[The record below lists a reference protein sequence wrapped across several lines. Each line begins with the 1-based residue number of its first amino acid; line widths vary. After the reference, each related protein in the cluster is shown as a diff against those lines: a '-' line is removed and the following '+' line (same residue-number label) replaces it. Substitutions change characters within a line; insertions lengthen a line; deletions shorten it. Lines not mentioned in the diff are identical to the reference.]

1 MMDSLGSKILP
12 GNSHNQ
18 PLTNGGSLGDAAS
31 CFYVQKAW
39 HSLYT
44 KNIFTSCPK
53 EEGCCQ
59 AKFSTLGCPSCFFLK
74 AMKISV
80 QRFIVT
86 FDSLLV
92 NLFYFRQIWLEVDL
106 EEPDIIKT
114 MVHIKL
120 TATI

>member
-1 MMDSLGSKILP
+1 MVD
-12 GNSHNQ
+12 
-18 PLTNGGSLGDAAS
+18 
-31 CFYVQKAW
+31 C
-39 HSLYT
+39 
-44 KNIFTSCPK
+44 
-53 EEGCCQ
+53 GCCQ

-114 MVHIKL
+114 MVHNHTSVKYVKTLKDFTQRYEDNLIIL
-120 TATI
+120 LI